1 MAQLTIESPNSS
13 AVKDRVPTGA
23 NAQSFVAPV
32 SSSFRRWAVRMFA
45 LGSFTCL
52 LGMGILRFESVPS
65 ECEADLLLEGN
76 VDVRQVN
83 LSFKVP
89 GRIESLTVDE
99 GDQVKAGQVLAVLA
113 ADYFEDDL
121 RLVRASLD
129 QAKANLERLKNG
141 SRPEEIEVARALE
154 GERLATKHRAEQ
166 DFRRTERLNNTGAQ
180 SRQDFEQA
188 QAAYLETNARLKSA
202 IATRQLME
210 IGPRKEDIAA
220 GVAQLDAESAKVVI
234 AERKLADARLLAPND
249 GVILTR
255 AREQGAIVQAGET
268 VFSLTLVKPV
278 WVRTYV
284 GEPDLG
290 LAQPGVSVTVTT
302 DASAGRSFVGHVGF
316 VSPLAEFTPKTVES
330 RELRTDL
337 VYRLRIVVEDPDASL
352 RQGMPVSIKLKV
364 QGQRPRSLWDR
375 LKEAVYLDKLG
386 FAGSG

>member
-1 MAQLTIESPNSS
+1 MLTLITL
-13 AVKDRVPTGA
+13 A
-23 NAQSFVAPV
+23 
-32 SSSFRRWAVRMFA
+32 
-45 LGSFTCL
+45 CL
-52 LGMGILRFESVPS
+52 LGVGIGRFQSVPS
-65 ECEADLLLEGN
+65 EYEADLLLQGN

-99 GDQVKAGQVLAVLA
+99 GDQVKAGQVLAVLD

-121 RLVRASLD
+121 RLARASLD

-154 GERLATKHRAEQ
+154 GERLATKKRAEQ
-166 DFRRTERLNNTGAQ
+166 DFRRTERLITTGAQ
-180 SRQDFEQA
+180 SRQDFDQA
-188 QAAYLETNARLKSA
+188 QAAYLETDARLKSA
-202 IATRQLME
+202 IAARQLTE

-220 GVAQLDAESAKVVI
+220 GKAQLDAESAKMII
-234 AERKLADARLLAPND
+234 AERNLADARLLAPND
-249 GVILTR
+249 GIVLTR
-255 AREQGAIVQAGET
+255 AREKGAVVQAGET
-268 VFSLTLVKPV
+268 VFSLTLTSPV

-290 LAQPGVSVTVTT
+290 LIQPGAFVAVTT
-302 DASAGRSFVGHVGF
+302 DAASGRSFVGHVGF

-352 RQGMPVSIKLKV
+352 RQGMPVSVKVKV
-364 QGQRPRSLWDR
+364 QGQRQRSFWER
-375 LKEAVYLDKLG
+375 LKEAAYFDKLG
-386 FAGSG
+386 FAGAG

>member
-1 MAQLTIESPNSS
+1 MESPKS
-13 AVKDRVPTGA
+13 ATAKNRVPAGA
-23 NAQSFVAPV
+23 ATTNSVAPV
-32 SSSFRRWAVRMFA
+32 SSPLRRWSVRVLTLITLA
-45 LGSFTCL
+45 CL
-52 LGMGILRFESVPS
+52 LGVGIGRFQSVPS
-65 ECEADLLLEGN
+65 EYEADLLLQGN

-99 GDQVKAGQVLAVLA
+99 GDQVKAGQVLAVLD

-121 RLVRASLD
+121 RLARASLD

-154 GERLATKHRAEQ
+154 GERLATKKRAEQ
-166 DFRRTERLNNTGAQ
+166 DFRRTERLITTGAQ
-180 SRQDFEQA
+180 SRQDFDQA
-188 QAAYLETNARLKSA
+188 QAAYLETDARLKSA
-202 IATRQLME
+202 IAARQLTE

-220 GVAQLDAESAKVVI
+220 GKAQLDAESAKMII
-234 AERKLADARLLAPND
+234 AERNLADARLLAPND
-249 GVILTR
+249 GIVLTR
-255 AREQGAIVQAGET
+255 AREKGAVVQAGET
-268 VFSLTLVKPV
+268 VFSLTLTSPV

-290 LAQPGVSVTVTT
+290 LIQPGAFVAVTT
-302 DASAGRSFVGHVGF
+302 DAASGRSFVGHVGF

-352 RQGMPVSIKLKV
+352 RQGMPVSVKVKV
-364 QGQRPRSLWDR
+364 QGQRQRSFWER
-375 LKEAVYLDKLG
+375 LKEAAYFDKLG
-386 FAGSG
+386 FAGAG